1 MRIAKFRS
9 CSSIR
14 RESLR
19 LSRQSSSLGDLTGM
33 LEREASWN
41 GLFEEIAFGV
51 CSYLTTV
58 EKYGI

>member
-1 MRIAKFRS
+1 
-9 CSSIR
+9 
-14 RESLR
+14 
-19 LSRQSSSLGDLTGM
+19 M

-41 GLFEEIAFGV
+41 GLFEGITFDV